1 MRESL
6 AQYTRFGEGTKE
18 LYLLVLYQASILR
31 ITVGSSNLL
40 QVFHSYPGSEETF
53 SLRQALELL
62 KRCQVGIVALMHLA
76 ASVDHL
82 CREST
87 WAMEV
92 EVNVEGLRVE
102 PLDLLRFALW
112 HVSITHL
119 FTYDTAILALDKGLI
134 VRVSGSALGKLDQ

>member
-1 MRESL
+1 
-6 AQYTRFGEGTKE
+6 
-18 LYLLVLYQASILR
+18 
-31 ITVGSSNLL
+31 
-40 QVFHSYPGSEETF
+40 
-53 SLRQALELL
+53 
-62 KRCQVGIVALMHLA
+62 MHLA

-134 VRVSGSALGKLDQ
+134 VRVSWSALGKLDQ